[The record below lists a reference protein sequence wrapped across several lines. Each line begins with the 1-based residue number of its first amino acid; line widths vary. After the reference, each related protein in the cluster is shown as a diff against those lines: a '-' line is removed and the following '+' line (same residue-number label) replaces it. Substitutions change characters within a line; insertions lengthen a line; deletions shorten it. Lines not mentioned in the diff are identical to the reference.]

1 MPKVPYPY
9 EVCKWQIVHGKWFIN
24 TNLFL
29 IKPFLIA
36 KFDCNLISGQFTES
50 FGSRKYLA
58 VQMSTDEVNHLR
70 ATIDQMKNELHEER
84 TRVDALKAC
93 LEQEREKYNKLTT
106 SMDQNQPQ
114 SIQLTNGNKI
124 TVIVFQPAH
133 L

>member
-1 MPKVPYPY
+1 MTL
-9 EVCKWQIVHGKWFIN
+9 QDTI
-24 TNLFL
+24 
-29 IKPFLIA
+29 
-36 KFDCNLISGQFTES
+36 LISGQFTES

-93 LEQEREKYNKLTT
+93 LEQEREKYNKLST

-114 SIQLTNGNKI
+114 SIQLANGNKI
-124 TVIVFQPAH
+124 TVVVFQPAH
-133 L
+133 LENGSFLPKNQLQLREILF

>member
-1 MPKVPYPY
+1 M
-9 EVCKWQIVHGKWFIN
+9 N
-24 TNLFL
+24 TILLTLQNT
-29 IKPFLIA
+29 I
-36 KFDCNLISGQFTES
+36 LISGQFTES

-70 ATIDQMKNELHEER
+70 ATIDQLKNELHEER

-114 SIQLTNGNKI
+114 SIQLVNGNKI
-124 TVIVFQPAH
+124 TVVVFLRLGTVLTNFGQNFRK
-133 L
+133 